1 MPFHEFYAIERQG
14 GGMQHFSTIDSKAL
28 QSACSSCSLR
38 ELCLPVG
45 LSPLEIDRLDGLL
58 SNRRSVERGHALFRA
73 GEVFDALF
81 PIRTGFF
88 KTRVLSEDGREQVT
102 GFQMSGEILGL
113 DGIGSGIQ
121 ACDAIALEDSE
132 VCVLPYA
139 ELERHAADFPSLQ
152 RQLHRILSRE
162 IVRDQGVMMLLGNMR
177 AEERIV
183 AFLLNLFQRLGTR
196 GFSAHEM
203 VLRMTR
209 EEIGSYLGMKI
220 ETVSRTLSKLQQEG
234 KIDVNQRVVR
244 MLDPDGLRA
253 LAAPSCQP
261 LTE

>member
-1 MPFHEFYAIERQG
+1 
-14 GGMQHFSTIDSKAL
+14 MQHFSTFDSKAL

-45 LSPLEIDRLDGLL
+45 LSPEEIDRLDGLF
-58 SNRRSVERGHALFRA
+58 SNRRSVERGHALFRS
-73 GEVFDALF
+73 GEPFDALF

-132 VCVLPYA
+132 VCVLPYS
-139 ELERHAADFPSLQ
+139 ELELHAADFPSLQ

-183 AFLLNLFQRLGTR
+183 AFLLNLFQRLATR

-244 MLDPDGLRA
+244 ILDLDGLRA
-253 LAAPSCQP
+253 LSAPTCQS

>member
-1 MPFHEFYAIERQG
+1 MK
-14 GGMQHFSTIDSKAL
+14 HFSTFDSEAL
-28 QSACSSCSLR
+28 RSACSSCSLR

-45 LSPLEIDRLDGLL
+45 LSPVEIDRLDGLL
-58 SNRRSVERGHALFRA
+58 SNRRSVERGYALFRS

-88 KTRVLSEDGREQVT
+88 KTRLLSEDGREQVT

-113 DGIGSGIQ
+113 DGIGSGVQ

-132 VCVLPYA
+132 VCVLPYS

-177 AEERIV
+177 ADERIV
-183 AFLLNLFQRLGTR
+183 AFLLNLFQRLGAR
-196 GFSAHEM
+196 GYSPHEM

-253 LAAPSCQP
+253 LAEPSCHS

>member
-1 MPFHEFYAIERQG
+1 
-14 GGMQHFSTIDSKAL
+14 
-28 QSACSSCSLR
+28 
-38 ELCLPVG
+38 VG
-45 LSPLEIDRLDGLL
+45 LSPEEIDRLDELF
-58 SNRRSVERGHALFRA
+58 SMRRSVERGHALFRS
-73 GEVFDALF
+73 GEPFDALF

-113 DGIGSGIQ
+113 DGIGSGLQ
-121 ACDAIALEDSE
+121 ACDTIALEDSE

-152 RQLHRILSRE
+152 RQLNRILSRE

-177 AEERIV
+177 AEERV
-183 AFLLNLFQRLGTR
+183 AALLLNLFQRLANR
-196 GFSAHEM
+196 GFSAHEG

-220 ETVSRTLSKLQQEG
+220 ETVSRTFSKLQQEG

-244 MLDPDGLRA
+244 ILDPEGLRM
-253 LAAPSCQP
+253 LAAPSYP
-261 LTE
+261 LPTE

>member
-1 MPFHEFYAIERQG
+1 
-14 GGMQHFSTIDSKAL
+14 
-28 QSACSSCSLR
+28 
-38 ELCLPVG
+38 
-45 LSPLEIDRLDGLL
+45 
-58 SNRRSVERGHALFRA
+58 
-73 GEVFDALF
+73 
-81 PIRTGFF
+81 
-88 KTRVLSEDGREQVT
+88 
-102 GFQMSGEILGL
+102 MSGEILGL
-113 DGIGSGIQ
+113 DGIGSGVQ

-132 VCVLPYA
+132 VCVLPYS

-183 AFLLNLFQRLGTR
+183 AFLLNLFQRLGVR
-196 GFSAHEM
+196 GYSAREM

-220 ETVSRTLSKLQQEG
+220 ETVSRTLSKLQLDG

-244 MLDPDGLRA
+244 ILDPEGLRA
-253 LAAPSCQP
+253 LAAPSCQS